1 MILFGPAKRNLRG
14 KSRLL
19 ERLLQRVVGSDER
32 GTKFA
37 RGGFW
42 IEQEQ
47 KNICLENGEAL
58 GSSAQ
63 TVGCVP
69 LRHVS
74 DKTSCYKGILT
85 LPASQLRKSTF
96 LFSCGGKAPSGESET
111 TRQPPAQPGWFF
123 RHEIIK
129 RFPTHILIK
138 NSAMQIA
145 R

>member
-1 MILFGPAKRNLRG
+1 MMLFGPAKRNLRG

-37 RGGFW
+37 CGGFW

-63 TVGCVP
+63 TVGCI
-69 LRHVS
+69 HVS
-74 DKTSCYKGILT
+74 GYTSLT
-85 LPASQLRKSTF
+85 RLAVIKASSHSQRLS
-96 LFSCGGKAPSGESET
+96 
-111 TRQPPAQPGWFF
+111 
-123 RHEIIK
+123 
-129 RFPTHILIK
+129 
-138 NSAMQIA
+138 
-145 R
+145 